1 MRLLPITGG
10 LSLAVLLSA
19 CGAGSVSST
28 SPPTSTPTPTPTA
41 SNSSLTGPL
50 VSETFQGLGVINRFT
65 AAGGTGNVTSSQPLS
80 SKAIQV
86 SYDASSSSY
95 TVVTGTLPDAT
106 FTGASKSAANSTSDI
121 TVYDKSSGT
130 KGDNLV
136 LFNPGSGNKQLA
148 LTYTTYGA
156 WQTINTS
163 TSLDVSTVFFVFGV
177 KTATSDMP
185 KTGTATYKSVIDG
198 LFAGPTGIYALGGT
212 SSLAADFGAGTVD
225 FQMTPLGQ
233 NILTSAAKSFGTLTG
248 SGTIAA
254 GGSSFVATSD
264 AQIGGSYAASLAGQF
279 YGPQAAEFGA
289 TFQLTGP
296 DGQGN
301 GAMVG
306 KKN

>member
-10 LSLAVLLSA
+10 LYLAVLLSA
-19 CGAGSVSST
+19 CGGGGSVNST
-28 SPPTSTPTPTPTA
+28 SPPSSTPTPTAT
-41 SNSSLTGPL
+41 NGNLTGPL
-50 VSETFQGLGVINRFT
+50 VSETFQALGVINRFT

-95 TVVTGTLPDAT
+95 TIATGTLPDAT
-106 FTGASKSAANSTSDI
+106 FTGASKSAADSTSDI

-130 KGDNLV
+130 KTDNLV
-136 LFNPGSGNKQLA
+136 LFNPGAGNKQLA
-148 LTYTTYGA
+148 LTYTTYGG
-156 WQTINTS
+156 WLTINTS

-198 LFAGPTGIYALGGT
+198 LFAGSSGIYALGGT
-212 SSLAADFGAGTVD
+212 SSLAADFGVGSVD

-233 NILTSAAKSFGTLTG
+233 NILTGATKNFGTLIG

-254 GGSSFVATSD
+254 GGSNFVATSD
-264 AQIGGSYAASLAGQF
+264 PQIGGGYAASLAGQF